1 MVAELVISSTLVPQK
16 SLFTASSFCRPFFF
30 GKERATAERK
40 TGKGEGG
47 FDREQTEQKR
57 IKKIKPERLLSL
69 LFSPFACSPSP
80 SPANRSLS
88 HKIAR
93 KLPVCPKNGDVRRFS
108 KVWIV
113 NPPSSRVLVQKDPS
127 SPVADGS
134 YRPICSSF
142 RYAHAFLFAVL
153 RVVYTM
159 RWGDLCWYFT
169 RNDVKQT
176 LFVHFPRWWNNRSHG
191 NGEGFFAHERFLL
204 QTLSDNEAAV
214 MGESWYYN

>member
-1 MVAELVISSTLVPQK
+1 MDDGTNSFDNTKIAGRISS
-16 SLFTASSFCRPFFF
+16 SLYDLHNCQFTASTFCRPFFF

-57 IKKIKPERLLSL
+57 IKKNKPERRISL

-134 YRPICSSF
+134 YRPMCSSF
-142 RYAHAFLFAVL
+142 RYAHAHLLPFYVKSTPCAAEICADTL
-153 RVVYTM
+153 REM
-159 RWGDLCWYFT
+159 
-169 RNDVKQT
+169 
-176 LFVHFPRWWNNRSHG
+176 
-191 NGEGFFAHERFLL
+191 
-204 QTLSDNEAAV
+204 
-214 MGESWYYN
+214 M